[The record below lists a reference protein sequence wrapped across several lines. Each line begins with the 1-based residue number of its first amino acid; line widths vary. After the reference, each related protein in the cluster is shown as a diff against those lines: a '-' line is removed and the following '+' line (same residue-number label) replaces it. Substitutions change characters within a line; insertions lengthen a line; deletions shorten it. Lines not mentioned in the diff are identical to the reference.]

1 MSSYSIMSPR
11 KSRKP
16 IKKIQIKKSKSNRK
30 TKKGGCGCGKVS
42 GGGALGPDSLA
53 NFDSKHVFS
62 YALNDY
68 INDPLHE
75 MVDVRMQ
82 PNMTG
87 GKKRRIRKGGNN
99 VLSDSGTVTGAA
111 KDSNI
116 VMGVSQEASSDSIP
130 PTFI

>member
-30 TKKGGCGCGKVS
+30 TKKGCGKVS